1 MWTYYRG
8 GFGNITP
15 VVYIY
20 NSNWSTPSVDTLRQ
34 FTWRT
39 QVHSP
44 LSALA
49 PVQGEKHSVE
59 NITWIYLT
67 VFSEKIMIKIYKIKW
82 GPYIEKKI
90 LFIHSSIRMFY
101 LSRIFWYFF
110 FFNTTQWTITKEFYF
125 STKVLFF
132 NNTHLTF
139 ANWKNSSRYFPKAF
153 SSSLFQTL
161 HGHCKH
167 RKCRHSIYLYT
178 NHLFKTPRRLSYLQR
193 YITIFIRLYY
203 NCLASHNC

>member
-1 MWTYYRG
+1 MGTVYRKKDPLYT
-8 GFGNITP
+8 FKYKNVLSVKNI
-15 VVYIY
+15 
-20 NSNWSTPSVDTLRQ
+20 L
-34 FTWRT
+34 
-39 QVHSP
+39 
-44 LSALA
+44 
-49 PVQGEKHSVE
+49 
-59 NITWIYLT
+59 
-67 VFSEKIMIKIYKIKW
+67 
-82 GPYIEKKI
+82 
-90 LFIHSSIRMFY
+90 
-101 LSRIFWYFF
+101 IFL